1 MHDPIRNAIVQQQQ
15 QQQHSPAWC
24 LSKFPMPKLITRQGR
39 RTNPLI
45 WMLAIVYAILATAVI
60 ITGIVVFVIYMVYK
74 PKIPYIKVAY
84 AQLNHLDYDPSG
96 LLKIQMAL
104 DVVAENDNNK
114 ASAGFSDLSF
124 LLRFHGIDVAE
135 LRADPLDV
143 AKNSSS
149 ELNYRFQSSPI
160 PLDKKAMEAMKVA
173 LRRGVVPF
181 DLDGHASTRWRA
193 GRLLSVRFRTHLSC
207 PLNFSARNGSAI
219 DLDCSSMSR

>member
-1 MHDPIRNAIVQQQQ
+1 
-15 QQQHSPAWC
+15 
-24 LSKFPMPKLITRQGR
+24 MPKLITRQGR

-96 LLKIQMAL
+96 LLKIHMAL
-104 DVVAENDNNK
+104 DVVAENDNK

-193 GRLLSVRFRTHLSC
+193 GLLLSVRFRTHLSC
-207 PLNFSARNGSAI
+207 PLNFSVRNGSAI
-219 DLDCSSMSR
+219 DLDCNSMSR